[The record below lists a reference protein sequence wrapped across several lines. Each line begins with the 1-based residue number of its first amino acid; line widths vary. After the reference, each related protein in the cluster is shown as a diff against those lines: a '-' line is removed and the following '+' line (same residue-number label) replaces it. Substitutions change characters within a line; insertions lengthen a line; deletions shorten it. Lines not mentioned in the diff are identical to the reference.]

1 MNLFDLDDRV
11 TAAAVAATGTII
23 GAVIQLRAAWRREV
37 SERARGTPMTK
48 KSRRGPV
55 LAVFLLVFAA
65 GVGGFAFSQ
74 YLVKQWDRDSAAAV
88 RGELQQQL
96 AQINATAQRLE
107 RATLG
112 EHEAAAHAEGDPGGA
127 ADVTVTMTVGPC
139 HARAAGADAAP
150 PCSEQEAL
158 RVTLCGSVPLSA
170 VVNEV
175 TVYARPEDSAR
186 PWPESKAA
194 PGQDVGQA
202 RFSEKPFERAE
213 SDQTRQVCT
222 AFVDWDGEHATSARL
237 VVKYT
242 APPASGLRSA
252 SAATTAAHEEAHATV
267 MPISEQVK
275 VP

>member
-37 SERARGTPMTK
+37 SERARGAPMTK

-55 LAVFLLVFAA
+55 LAVFLLFFAA

-74 YLVKQWDRDSAAAV
+74 YLVKQSDRDSAAAV

-112 EHEAAAHAEGDPGGA
+112 EHEAAAHADGDRGGA
-127 ADVTVTMTVGPC
+127 GDVTVTMTVGPC

-175 TVYARPEDSAR
+175 SVYARPEDSPR
-186 PWPESKAA
+186 PWSESKAA

-202 RFSEKPFERAE
+202 RFSAKPFERAE
-213 SDQTRQVCT
+213 TDQTKQVCT
-222 AFVDWDGEHATSARL
+222 AFADWDWEHATNARL
-237 VVKYT
+237 VVKYS
-242 APPASGLRSA
+242 APPAGGLSNV
-252 SAATTAAHEEAHATV
+252 SAAPAAAHEVAHPAV
-267 MPISEQVK
+267 LSEQV
-275 VP
+275 P

>member
-11 TAAAVAATGTII
+11 TAAAVAATGTVI
-23 GAVIQLRAAWRREV
+23 GALIQLRAAWRREV
-37 SERARGTPMTK
+37 SERARGAPMTK

-55 LAVFLLVFAA
+55 LAVFLLLMAA
-65 GVGGFAFSQ
+65 CVAGFALSQ
-74 YLVKQWDRDSAAAV
+74 YLVKQSDRDSAAAV

-112 EHEAAAHAEGDPGGA
+112 EHEAAAHADGDRGGA
-127 ADVTVTMTVGPC
+127 GDVTVTMTVGPC

-170 VVNEV
+170 VINEV

-202 RFSEKPFERAE
+202 RFAEKPFERAE
-213 SDQTRQVCT
+213 SDQTKQVCT
-222 AFVDWDGEHATSARL
+222 AFADWDGEHATSARL
-237 VVKYT
+237 MVKY
-242 APPASGLRSA
+242 APSPASALRTA
-252 SAATTAAHEEAHATV
+252 SAGPPAAHEQAHAAV